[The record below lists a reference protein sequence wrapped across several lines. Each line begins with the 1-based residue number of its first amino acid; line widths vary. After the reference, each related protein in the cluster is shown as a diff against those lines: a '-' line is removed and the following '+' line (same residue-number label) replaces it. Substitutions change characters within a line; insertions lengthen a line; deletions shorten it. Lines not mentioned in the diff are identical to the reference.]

1 MGLIVWIIVGAI
13 AGFIAT
19 RALGMMDGVWRT
31 ILMGMV
37 GAVVGGL
44 LAGVLLNREQPAAIT
59 LVSIFVS
66 VIGAIVV
73 VYVANMI
80 DVRRRATV

>member
-1 MGLIVWIIVGAI
+1 VGIIVWIALGAI

-19 RALGMMDGVWRT
+19 RVLGMMDGVWRT

-37 GAVVGGL
+37 GAIVGGL
-44 LAGVLLNREQPAAIT
+44 LAGALLNREQPAAIT

-80 DVRRRATV
+80 EVRRRATV